1 MTLLPQRHVRRKSL
15 TNTPEGSK
23 RPITTSAIG
32 IGLATG
38 AYGLS
43 FGAISVASGLS
54 ALQTQTLSLLMFTG
68 ASQFALVG
76 VLGAGGVAIAAVL
89 TAWLLGAR
97 NGLYALHLAPT
108 LNLRRLLKPVAAQL
122 TIDESTAMSIAND
135 HTPTH
140 SRHAFW
146 VTGISVYLL
155 WNIGTLLGALGAS
168 AIGDPAVLGLDAAIP
183 AGFLALLWPRLR
195 DRTAWAIAAGGATV
209 ALVLTPLTRSGV
221 PVLASALIA
230 VFAGYRLRDRT

>member
-1 MTLLPQRHVRRKSL
+1 MTPSPK
-15 TNTPEGSK
+15 GSK
-23 RPITTSAIG
+23 RPITSSALG

-43 FGAISVASGLS
+43 FGEISVASGLT
-54 ALQTQTLSLLMFTG
+54 AIQTQTLSLLMFTG

-76 VLGAGGVAIAAVL
+76 VLGAGGGAIAAVL

-97 NGLYALHLAPT
+97 NGLYALHIAPT
-108 LNLRRLLKPVAAQL
+108 LNLRGLRKPIAAQL
-122 TIDESTAMSIAND
+122 TIDESTAMSIAHEPIVD
-135 HTPTH
+135 H

-146 VTGISVYLL
+146 ATGISVYVL

-168 AIGDPAVLGLDAAIP
+168 AIGDPAMLGLDAAIP

-195 DRTAWAIAAGGATV
+195 DRTAWAIAAGGATI

-230 VFAGYRLRDRT
+230 VLAGYRLRDRS

>member
-1 MTLLPQRHVRRKSL
+1 MTPSPK
-15 TNTPEGSK
+15 GSK
-23 RPITTSAIG
+23 RPITSSALG

-43 FGAISVASGLS
+43 FGAISVASGLT
-54 ALQTQTLSLLMFTG
+54 AIQTQTLSLLMFTG

-76 VLGAGGVAIAAVL
+76 VLGAGGGAIAAVL

-97 NGLYALHLAPT
+97 NGLYALHIAPT
-108 LNLRRLLKPVAAQL
+108 LNLRGLRKPIAAQL
-122 TIDESTAMSIAND
+122 TIDESTAMSIAHEPIVD
-135 HTPTH
+135 H

-146 VTGISVYLL
+146 ATGISVYVL

-168 AIGDPAVLGLDAAIP
+168 ALGDPAMLGLDAAIP

-195 DRTAWAIAAGGATV
+195 DRTAWAIAAGGATI

-230 VFAGYRLRDRT
+230 VLAGYRLRDRS